1 MERMTKPVVYHLK
14 SKTGTCNPLHLVRAA
29 MRMQQFVASMLN
41 RSLCVLPEPN
51 CNTPSYVKVDTKM
64 AALHILTD
72 EDVSALGVSR
82 SVLSK
87 QISTHKKAIWA
98 RILEVDQRRFTPNA
112 QRGLEFSGSIST
124 DASGVSIQLC
134 TKGYTRGDELD
145 SEGGNGGNE
154 EYVDQVDR
162 AIYEGKRIVSIDPNM
177 RDLMYAAA
185 PKDHAASHDE
195 PIRDRDD
202 LITWRFTL
210 MQRRFETGEKK
221 FRKVREH
228 LRKQRL
234 SEQDARSAEAIE
246 KHLPARYAPS
256 LLALGDRIVQRTR
269 ATLATLELYRRKKW
283 RAMRIRGKLLKQRCD
298 ARMVS
303 SFGETFGR
311 PGEVVIAFGDA
322 SNAHNPRHH
331 RPAKR
336 KGYRQVFRKA
346 GYTVLLVNE
355 YRTSK
360 SCARCT
366 EGECCTFKKRE
377 TSRPYRTGN
386 VEVHGLLTCQGCGCQ
401 WNRDVL
407 ASANMLEITRCAAR
421 GLDRP
426 GRFAPVVNRPAAA
439 GGVAR
444 LTLLTPSKEK
454 SGKRATTPGTGGSG
468 RTADSGGSAKGKRAR
483 KQLPSPIDSPEH
495 SDAESGLDSAPDP
508 NDGSESEPEL
518 ATKPSPAAKK
528 KLVKSAAASKAPKSP
543 ASGGRAAPR
552 RAAAANGIVKRG
564 EADAVQPGS
573 EEESDSDADD
583 VLARRRKT
591 ITPKQPRAAG
601 GLHAPDDDSTAF
613 AAVRAAAGMDR
624 ISLAAAVA
632 PDEENEPPR
641 GAANKPAANK
651 AAAKPVAKP
660 ATKAAAKPTSKAA
673 AKPTRKADAAP
684 GKRERVVAVEPART
698 VRTRAAGGR

>member
-1 MERMTKPVVYHLK
+1 VRRFVGASYDEARFGDNLTKDERKEAHKGLWAETHAALQGRWDDVSPDVRAELQRHLPMERMTKPVVYHLK

-124 DASGVSIQLC
+124 DAVGVSIQLY

-145 SEGGNGGNE
+145 SKGGNGGNE
-154 EYVDQVDR
+154 EY
-162 AIYEGKRIVSIDPNM
+162 
-177 RDLMYAAA
+177 
-185 PKDHAASHDE
+185 
-195 PIRDRDD
+195 
-202 LITWRFTL
+202 
-210 MQRRFETGEKK
+210 
-221 FRKVREH
+221 
-228 LRKQRL
+228 
-234 SEQDARSAEAIE
+234 ARSAEAIE

-407 ASANMLEITRCAAR
+407 ASANMLDMTRCAAL

-426 GRFAPVVNRPAAA
+426 PGRSNKKPKVN
-439 GGVAR
+439 
-444 LTLLTPSKEK
+444 
-454 SGKRATTPGTGGSG
+454 
-468 RTADSGGSAKGKRAR
+468 
-483 KQLPSPIDSPEH
+483 
-495 SDAESGLDSAPDP
+495 
-508 NDGSESEPEL
+508 
-518 ATKPSPAAKK
+518 
-528 KLVKSAAASKAPKSP
+528 
-543 ASGGRAAPR
+543 
-552 RAAAANGIVKRG
+552 
-564 EADAVQPGS
+564 PGS
-573 EEESDSDADD
+573 
-583 VLARRRKT
+583 
-591 ITPKQPRAAG
+591 
-601 GLHAPDDDSTAF
+601 
-613 AAVRAAAGMDR
+613 
-624 ISLAAAVA
+624 
-632 PDEENEPPR
+632 
-641 GAANKPAANK
+641 
-651 AAAKPVAKP
+651 
-660 ATKAAAKPTSKAA
+660 
-673 AKPTRKADAAP
+673 
-684 GKRERVVAVEPART
+684 
-698 VRTRAAGGR
+698 

>member
-1 MERMTKPVVYHLK
+1 MELTNVQCTLGAIARDEGVVERFETFVRKAQLLAVRVVDLLHLHLFKAAQDDDPKAFPSMDLNLFKAAARAVCRAEYTSPAAACNAHVDACAMEAVFDKYEQMDGMPTTGVEFATLKAMRYAHYARCMDSRLVTGVVCAPELLGAFLCNLHPESNAALDIFLPPKERAAIALIVERQLLASQLEDVYLTSYAPLLLEAGDTRLASCTNMDAHLTYAGNMWVANFKTNIQEHFDAHVRRFVGASYDEARFGDNLTKDERKEAHKGLWAETHAALQGRWDDVSPDVRAELQRHLPMERMTKPVVYHLK

-124 DASGVSIQLC
+124 DAVGVSIQLC

-283 RAMRIRGKLLKQRCD
+283 RAMRITGKLLKQRCD

-331 RPAKR
+331 RP
-336 KGYRQVFRKA
+336 
-346 GYTVLLVNE
+346 
-355 YRTSK
+355 
-360 SCARCT
+360 
-366 EGECCTFKKRE
+366 
-377 TSRPYRTGN
+377 
-386 VEVHGLLTCQGCGCQ
+386 VELGL
-401 WNRDVL
+401 
-407 ASANMLEITRCAAR
+407 
-421 GLDRP
+421 
-426 GRFAPVVNRPAAA
+426 APEP
-439 GGVAR
+439 
-444 LTLLTPSKEK
+444 
-454 SGKRATTPGTGGSG
+454 
-468 RTADSGGSAKGKRAR
+468 
-483 KQLPSPIDSPEH
+483 
-495 SDAESGLDSAPDP
+495 PDP
-508 NDGSESEPEL
+508 
-518 ATKPSPAAKK
+518 
-528 KLVKSAAASKAPKSP
+528 
-543 ASGGRAAPR
+543 R
-552 RAAAANGIVKRG
+552 
-564 EADAVQPGS
+564 
-573 EEESDSDADD
+573 
-583 VLARRRKT
+583 
-591 ITPKQPRAAG
+591 
-601 GLHAPDDDSTAF
+601 
-613 AAVRAAAGMDR
+613 
-624 ISLAAAVA
+624 
-632 PDEENEPPR
+632 
-641 GAANKPAANK
+641 
-651 AAAKPVAKP
+651 
-660 ATKAAAKPTSKAA
+660 
-673 AKPTRKADAAP
+673 
-684 GKRERVVAVEPART
+684 
-698 VRTRAAGGR
+698 